1 MKSFV
6 TTNAFLIVIVLSS
19 IPSGFS
25 QALFAQWSYET
36 GIQNLISN
44 DPLLSF
50 NNYSGFSYSVAARY
64 SLGANQTKVIEGGT
78 AKDASIRFQLAKGRL
93 TNHLDN
99 FWDSRFAGLHFSYH
113 LLSFR
118 KNIHISSG
126 LYGEIQWNEST
137 FFLNNSEYRG
147 RKSGFAQLTLPFKI
161 SYSIPNMSN
170 HLIIGSVQTN
180 LVSYQLR
187 PGYSVFDPD
196 KLLNKTPTF
205 INILKTGEF
214 SSPTQ
219 NVNWKW
225 MLQWKPNYRHGSPYY
240 IRMEHSYLTIDFPKK
255 MSSVHTSLHVGVH
268 L

>member
-6 TTNAFLIVIVLSS
+6 TTNAFLFAIVLSS

-25 QALFAQWSYET
+25 QALYAQWSYET

-50 NNYSGFSYSVAARY
+50 NNYSGFSYSIAATY
-64 SLGANQTKVIEGGT
+64 ALEANQTKVTEDGT

-126 LYGEIQWNEST
+126 LYGEI
-137 FFLNNSEYRG
+137 
-147 RKSGFAQLTLPFKI
+147 
-161 SYSIPNMSN
+161 
-170 HLIIGSVQTN
+170 
-180 LVSYQLR
+180 
-187 PGYSVFDPD
+187 
-196 KLLNKTPTF
+196 
-205 INILKTGEF
+205 
-214 SSPTQ
+214 
-219 NVNWKW
+219 
-225 MLQWKPNYRHGSPYY
+225 
-240 IRMEHSYLTIDFPKK
+240 
-255 MSSVHTSLHVGVH
+255 
-268 L
+268 